1 MNLIQKPQLGH
12 WDLSELVNEKKNDLQ
27 NYLKILNDDVE
38 KFENNRKLLN
48 DSISS
53 QEFTDML
60 LQLEKIS
67 ENLNMVIG
75 FAHLQYSSDTS
86 SNEYSALVTEMEL
99 LGTKIS
105 NKLIFF
111 DIWFKN
117 ILKEKDANRLI
128 QTVDPVYKQYLTHKR
143 TLGKYTLSEK
153 EEKIINI
160 FEVTGPNAL
169 VKIYDRMTNSFEYVT
184 EIKKYNKIIRKK
196 FVNKEKLMSLVRSNK
211 SEERKAAYKS
221 LLSVY
226 KNNSGVLGEI
236 YLNLIVQWHDENI
249 KIRGFESAISVRN
262 VYNDISDS
270 VVSALLE
277 TCRKNSIIFQKY
289 FSLKAKM
296 LKVKKLERYHLYAPL
311 VKKGIKPKRYTY
323 DQAVRI
329 VLNVFESFDPKFKE
343 YAEIVFNKNHVDSQ
357 IRKGKMGGAFC
368 STITP
373 TITPYVLLNYD
384 GIYRDISTMAHEF
397 GHAIHSIC
405 SSNLPITVSHPPLPL
420 AETASV
426 FAEMLLNEKLA
437 EEMTEQEKSILLAE
451 QIDDMYATI
460 MRQSYFTLFEIDA
473 HTQVIENNANID
485 NVSSLY
491 KNNLHDQFGNS
502 LIISDD
508 FMWEWLYIPHFYH
521 TPFYC
526 YAYAFGNLLVL
537 SLFNMYRK
545 EGKKSFIPKYLNLLS
560 AGGSKNPE
568 SLLTEIGF
576 DISNK
581 EFWQQGFDLL
591 SEKIIDLER
600 II

>member
-1 MNLIQKPQLGH
+1 MNLLQKPQLGP
-12 WDLSELVNEKKNDLQ
+12 WNLSELVDEKKNNLQ
-27 NYLKILNDDVE
+27 NYLKMLNDD
-38 KFENNRKLLN
+38 
-48 DSISS
+48 ISS
-53 QEFTDML
+53 QKFTAML

-67 ENLNMVIG
+67 EKLNMVIG
-75 FAHLQYSSDTS
+75 FAHLQYSSNTS

-117 ILKEKDANRLI
+117 ILKENDANRLI
-128 QTVDPVYKQYLTHKR
+128 QTVDPVYQQYLTHKR
-143 TLGKYTLSEK
+143 TLGKYTLTEK

-169 VKIYDRMTNSFEYVT
+169 VKIYDRMTNSFEFVV
-184 EIKKYNKIIRKK
+184 EIKEHNKTITKK

-211 SEERKAAYKS
+211 PEERKASYKS
-221 LLSVY
+221 LLRVY

-249 KIRGFESAISVRN
+249 KIRGFESPISVRN
-262 VYNDISDS
+262 IYNDISDS
-270 VVSALLE
+270 VISALLE

-296 LKVKKLERYHLYAPL
+296 LKVKKLERYHLYAPI
-311 VKKGIKPKRYTY
+311 VKKGIRPKRYSY

-329 VLNVFESFDPKFKE
+329 VLNVFESFDPKFRE

-357 IRKGKMGGAFC
+357 IRKGKMSGAFC

-384 GIYRDISTMAHEF
+384 GTYRDISTMAHEF

-437 EEMTEQEKSILLAE
+437 EEMTKQEKSILLAE
-451 QIDDMYATI
+451 QID
-460 MRQSYFTLFEIDA
+460 
-473 HTQVIENNANID
+473 
-485 NVSSLY
+485 
-491 KNNLHDQFGNS
+491 
-502 LIISDD
+502 
-508 FMWEWLYIPHFYH
+508 
-521 TPFYC
+521 
-526 YAYAFGNLLVL
+526 
-537 SLFNMYRK
+537 
-545 EGKKSFIPKYLNLLS
+545 
-560 AGGSKNPE
+560 
-568 SLLTEIGF
+568 
-576 DISNK
+576 
-581 EFWQQGFDLL
+581 
-591 SEKIIDLER
+591 
-600 II
+600 